1 MIAFLEQTKITVNK
15 NQYCICPGRHRAG
28 IDWEGCEGPF
38 YGGGSVVY
46 FDKVWFI
53 WLCVFVQIQRKNGT
67 LKICTFSWINVC
79 NFEMHQKNKTDEQID
94 R

>member
-1 MIAFLEQTKITVNK
+1 MIAFLEQTKTTVNK

-46 FDKVWFI
+46 FDGVVYMAV
-53 WLCVFVQIQRKNGT
+53 CVCPNPKKEWYTQDLYIFLDQCLQ
-67 LKICTFSWINVC
+67 L
-79 NFEMHQKNKTDEQID
+79 
-94 R
+94 